1 MMGNKWI
8 CFCKRKPCVWNS
20 THTSGFHV
28 ALAKN
33 KKTFTLPATHE
44 FCIKT
49 GTAGFDYSSSKH
61 PDLSLSSGGGNLSVT
76 KSLVGTAGGLVNENR
91 QKTKVV
97 LEHYKA
103 YAVDSDIYTFLSDFQ
118 TDWGLN

>member
-1 MMGNKWI
+1 MMRNKWM
-8 CFCKRKPCVWNS
+8 CFCKRKPCGWNT

-28 ALAKN
+28 AWAKN

-49 GTAGFDYSSSKH
+49 GTAGFEYSSSTQ
-61 PDLSLSSGGGNLSVT
+61 PDSSLISEGGYLAAT
-76 KSLVGTAGGLVNENR
+76 RLLVGTVGGLVNENR
-91 QKTKVV
+91 KKTKTV

-103 YAVDSDIYTFLSDFQ
+103 NYVDSYLSTFMSD
-118 TDWGLN
+118 L